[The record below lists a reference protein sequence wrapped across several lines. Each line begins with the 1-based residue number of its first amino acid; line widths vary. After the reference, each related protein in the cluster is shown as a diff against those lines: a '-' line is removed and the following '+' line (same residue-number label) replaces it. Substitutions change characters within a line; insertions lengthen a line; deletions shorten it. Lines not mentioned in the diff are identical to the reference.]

1 MTIAYKA
8 LADGGQIELCGE
20 LDHHAAATTIRRC
33 EQLLD
38 TYQPGAL
45 VLDLAEL
52 NFMDSSGIA
61 LLLKLERR
69 MHRVGGSFRVANVL
83 PQAYRVLVGAG
94 IDRIIQVSKRRDE
107 A

>member
-8 LADGGQIELCGE
+8 LADSGQIELCGE
-20 LDHHAAATTIRRC
+20 LDHHAAAITIRRC

-45 VLDLAEL
+45 VLDLANL
-52 NFMDSSGIA
+52 SFMDSSGIA

-69 MHRVGGSFRVANVL
+69 MHRIGGSFCVANIP

-94 IDRIIQVSKRRDE
+94 INRIIKLSKKRDE
-107 A
+107 T